1 MKIPAIK
8 NAVEKYTIE
17 QLQQAE
23 DDIINEK
30 NPTIDLGGA
39 DEGENL
45 THALAAIWIIKKM
58 SSQGTDFNQTL
69 RQYTLKVRTSIN

>member
-8 NAVEKYTIE
+8 NAVEKYTLE
-17 QLQQAE
+17 QLQPAE
-23 DDIINEK
+23 EDIINEK
-30 NPTIDLGGA
+30 NPSIDLGGA

-45 THALAAIWIIKKM
+45 THALAAIWIIKEM
-58 SSQGTDFNQTL
+58 ISQGTDFNATL